1 MKLNIRRMTLQ
12 DYTYVKQ
19 LWVDC
24 GLSEEP
30 EDSIDEISDFLLSP
44 QSAGFIAHK
53 NKKIEG
59 VALCGNDGRY
69 GYIHHLAVSKLTRN
83 KGVGRSLVEACIRF
97 LQKRHIIIMVGEN
110 NKAGNESW
118 NRLRFQEV
126 DGLKIQYLK
135 AGS

>member
-1 MKLNIRRMTLQ
+1 LPDFETDLES
-12 DYTYVKQ
+12 
-19 LWVDC
+19 
-24 GLSEEP
+24 LSSSSLHFRFSSFSTEHW
-30 EDSIDEISDFLLSP
+30 IY
-44 QSAGFIAHK
+44 AHK
-53 NKKIEG
+53 NEKIEG

-97 LQKRHIIIMVGEN
+97 LQKRHIIIMVREN
-110 NKAGNESW
+110 NKAGNEFW

-135 AGS
+135 TSS